1 MLQHNV
7 DMCACLHR
15 GKRKKFLDLARRAE
29 GEERAQ
35 QKIFD
40 ANTRAEKYS
49 DRNRYRCI
57 GTPLMNSDDRH
68 IMSTRSTLRPT
79 TNEIRNKIGTPVTEV
94 YHPQEAWGRSE
105 TILKRHMSNK
115 LAWNNG
121 QERKWNR
128 QHRRTSVGDMSARR
142 CDVTGYGSQ
151 VFVEFR
157 KDHPLPV
164 SFQSFPEPFAAR
176 SRCVTQESVEPRR
189 RAEACGCVAAGGDR
203 AGRRAG
209 TEGAS
214 ESGW

>member
-1 MLQHNV
+1 
-7 DMCACLHR
+7 
-15 GKRKKFLDLARRAE
+15 
-29 GEERAQ
+29 
-35 QKIFD
+35 
-40 ANTRAEKYS
+40 
-49 DRNRYRCI
+49 
-57 GTPLMNSDDRH
+57 MNSDDRH

-157 KDHPLPV
+157 KDHPLPEETGLV
-164 SFQSFPEPFAAR
+164 AGLEPKVQARVDAEVHEHKRRPLTSYCKLQFSGQTFLVPETANQPPQRRIFLDTHYTPWEGRTVGIRAPSR
-176 SRCVTQESVEPRR
+176 SETLHHRPSRALTGTGPGAPRS
-189 RAEACGCVAAGGDR
+189 
-203 AGRRAG
+203 
-209 TEGAS
+209 AS
-214 ESGW
+214 SLA